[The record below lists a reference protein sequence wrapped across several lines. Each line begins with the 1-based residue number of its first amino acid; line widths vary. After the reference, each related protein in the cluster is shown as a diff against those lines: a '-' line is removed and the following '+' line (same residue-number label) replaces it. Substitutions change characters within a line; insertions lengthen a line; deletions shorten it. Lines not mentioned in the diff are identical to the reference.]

1 MVNMFFFANVHGGV
15 FAMYVM
21 FSEDVMLWEK
31 PLCGKEKITKNYIYV
46 LSRSH
51 EVSVF
56 HQFSMYT
63 QSMEMYIR
71 DISGIF
77 F

>member
-1 MVNMFFFANVHGGV
+1 VHGGV
-15 FAMYVM
+15 FAMYAM

-31 PLCGKEKITKNYIYV
+31 TLCGKEKVTKNYIYV

-51 EVSVF
+51 KVSFF
-56 HQFSMYT
+56 HQFSTYT